1 MGTCMRYVGIG
12 GTLSQ
17 NSASEALLRLCLSSL
32 ERCGHHIDVFAG
44 AQINLPMYDPKSPD
58 RSANARALIRAV
70 RQADGII
77 LASPGYHGG
86 ASGLVKNAIDYI
98 EDTVNDQRPYFDG
111 MPVGCITAAFGQ
123 QAAVATLASLREI
136 VHALRGWPTPY
147 GAAINT
153 QTCMD
158 STGNVASD
166 VAEQVRR
173 VAAQV
178 VSFGAVIDTGV
189 YESCSRA
196 QENQTA

>member
-1 MGTCMRYVGIG
+1 MRYVGIG

-17 NSASEALLRLCLSSL
+17 NSSSEALLRLCLSSL
-32 ERCGHHIDVFAG
+32 ERCGHQVEVFAG
-44 AQINLPMYDPKSPD
+44 PRINLPMYDPKSPD
-58 RSANARALIRAV
+58 RTPEARALIKAV

-86 ASGLVKNAIDYI
+86 VSGLVKNAIDYI
-98 EDTVNDQRPYFDG
+98 EDTVTDQRPYFDG

-123 QAAVATLASLREI
+123 QAAVSTLMSLRGI

-153 QTCMD
+153 QTWM
-158 STGNVASD
+158 SSPGTVAPE
-166 VAEQVRR
+166 VAAQVRR

-189 YESCSRA
+189 YENEICQSVR
-196 QENQTA
+196 